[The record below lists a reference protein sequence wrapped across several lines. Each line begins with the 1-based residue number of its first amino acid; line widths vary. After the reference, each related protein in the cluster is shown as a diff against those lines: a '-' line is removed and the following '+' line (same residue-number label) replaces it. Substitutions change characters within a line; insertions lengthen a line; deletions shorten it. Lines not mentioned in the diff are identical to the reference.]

1 MVQNVLS
8 ENINNRIISMTEDVF
23 KEIDEIV
30 ETNTK
35 LLIKLNNFYQNHDEA
50 NELLSEITGQ
60 HIDQSVTVNLPF
72 YTDFGRH
79 IQFGK
84 HVFLNSNVMLTDLG
98 GITLEDHVL
107 IGPRANLLSVNHPT
121 DPSNRRSIIVKPIV
135 IKRNAWIGGAATIL
149 PGVTVGENAIVGANA
164 VVTKDVPANT
174 IVAGNPAK
182 FVKNIDTNKI

>member
-8 ENINNRIISMTEDVF
+8 ENINNRIVSMTEDVF

-121 DPSNRRSIIVKPIV
+121 DPSNRRSIFVKPIV

-182 FVKNIDTNKI
+182 SVKNIDTNKI